1 MQNSKKKG
9 IDVLVEEC
17 KFRQKTGIPVTVERK
32 KCDEAIEWIKMNT
45 IDTIR
50 NLSLAV
56 LRDEFGFGKDRL
68 KRFAERFE
76 NKT

>member
-1 MQNSKKKG
+1 
-9 IDVLVEEC
+9 
-17 KFRQKTGIPVTVERK
+17 
-32 KCDEAIEWIKMNT
+32 MNT